1 MSVRRR
7 LAAPEE
13 LASALAVYSNAIALV
28 PALEFRTEYTLP
40 GIVGAF
46 CQYRGR
52 KYCVEAQDTVPL
64 QCEEYSY
71 SNLSSQVRQSLPR

>member
-46 CQYRGR
+46 GR
-52 KYCVEAQDTVPL
+52 Y
-64 QCEEYSY
+64 
-71 SNLSSQVRQSLPR
+71 